1 MNLVTYLTTM
11 LHESKIAAARNA
23 SMWAGA
29 YFLAPLL
36 AAFVADTYWGRYRTT
51 VAFLPV
57 YIVGMIVLTGS
68 ASLPSFLESSHHGDV
83 HRTVVYIGLYLAA
96 LGSGIVKPCTLT
108 FGADQFDINDTVER
122 VKKGSFF
129 SWYYFTVRI
138 SALLSGTVL
147 VWLQDNVGW
156 GVGFAIPTVI
166 MLFSLIVSVASTS
179 LYRFFDKAAV
189 LPAQSNHKSML
200 ETSSWTLCTVT
211 QVEELKMLLRMFPVW
226 MSSVIFYA
234 VNEQMTLTSVEQGM
248 FMDSRVGAATRK
260 TCTGKDKGLS
270 QQQRLGIGLA
280 LSMLGM
286 VYLALLENRRL
297 AVAAGSGLT
306 SQNVPVPIS
315 ILWQVPAY
323 FLQGV
328 AEVFAVIGVTEY
340 FYDHGP
346 ESMKSLCAAFGLL
359 AISSGSYLS
368 ALVLGV
374 VSIATTR
381 GGSPG
386 WIPDNLN
393 EGHLDYF
400 FGIMAALSLLN
411 LLQFVYYSMSSR
423 ETATCLA

>member
-179 LYRFFDKAAV
+179 LYRFKEIGAS
-189 LPAQSNHKSML
+189 P
-200 ETSSWTLCTVT
+200 
-211 QVEELKMLLRMFPVW
+211 LRSLF
-226 MSSVIFYA
+226 
-234 VNEQMTLTSVEQGM
+234 
-248 FMDSRVGAATRK
+248 
-260 TCTGKDKGLS
+260 
-270 QQQRLGIGLA
+270 QQRLGIGLA